1 MSSNESFLDLSP
13 DDLFRLKKMI
23 DTDKI
28 SEEDALF
35 NSNEN
40 DPNKTDS
47 SLAEYITEPEINCPP
62 EIIKE
67 FWSVLNKNIALSNFT
82 EKKLYILYI
91 QFLQLMIW
99 KSFSKPDTYY
109 SAEKEVQ
116 YKQVALSL
124 SISSPLAINANERKL
139 LATQIREQLD
149 KSASGGGGGI
159 RGFIRNLTG
168 GK

>member
-1 MSSNESFLDLSP
+1 MSTNESFLDLSP
-13 DDLFRLKKMI
+13 DDLSRLKQII
-23 DTDKI
+23 DTDKTN
-28 SEEDALF
+28 EQDALF

-40 DPNKTDS
+40 DPLKTDS
-47 SLAEYITEPEINCPP
+47 SLAEYLTEPEINCPP
-62 EIIKE
+62 EITKE
-67 FWSVLNKNIALSNFT
+67 FWSILNKNIALSNFD
-82 EKKLYILYI
+82 EKKIYILYV

-124 SISSPLAINANERKL
+124 SISSPRAINANERKL